1 VKVLVTGSHGFIG
14 KAVCKELVSR
24 GHEPV
29 GFDSPND
36 VRDRAL
42 VARSLAR
49 ADGVINLAGVL
60 GTAEM
65 FDAEHSASEVN
76 ILGALNVMDAARDL
90 KVPMVQI
97 ATGHEGQPNPYA
109 ITKKC
114 ASDLALARARWK
126 GQEITVVKAYHVY
139 GPGQKMCAPHGKSL
153 VRKIIPSFLARAL
166 TRMPIEVNGSGRQM
180 IDLVY
185 LDDTAKVI
193 VDGLF
198 GSYGTVLEA
207 GTGIPSRVIEV
218 ATYIA
223 ERFGSKVVH
232 LPMRQGEP
240 AETIV
245 CALDP
250 KCPNPWPYK
259 LDETIDWY
267 AHELG
272 VAIAEKAQ

>member
-1 VKVLVTGSHGFIG
+1 MKVLVTGSSGFIG
-14 KAVCKELVSR
+14 KAVCAELHSR

-36 VRDRAL
+36 IRDRPL
-42 VARSLAR
+42 VVRSLAR
-49 ADGVINLAGVL
+49 AQGVINLAGVL

-76 ILGALNVMDAARDL
+76 ILGALNVMDAAKELR
-90 KVPMVQI
+90 VPMVQI

-139 GPGQKMCAPHGKSL
+139 GPGQKMCAPHGKSQ
-153 VRKIIPSFLARAL
+153 VRKIIPSFVARAL
-166 TRMPIEVNGSGRQM
+166 TGMPIEVNGSGMQQ

-185 LDDTAKVI
+185 LDDAAKVI

-198 GSYGTVLEA
+198 GNYGEVLEA
-207 GTGIPSRVIEV
+207 GTGIPSRVIDV
-218 ATYIA
+218 ANHVA
-223 ERFGSKVVH
+223 KVCGGNVVH
-232 LPMRQGEP
+232 IPMRDGEP
-240 AETIV
+240 EETIV
-245 CALDP
+245 KARFP
-250 KCPNPWPYK
+250 RCPNPWPYR
-259 LDETIDWY
+259 LAETVDWY
-267 AHELG
+267 RNQL
-272 VAIAEKAQ
+272 IT